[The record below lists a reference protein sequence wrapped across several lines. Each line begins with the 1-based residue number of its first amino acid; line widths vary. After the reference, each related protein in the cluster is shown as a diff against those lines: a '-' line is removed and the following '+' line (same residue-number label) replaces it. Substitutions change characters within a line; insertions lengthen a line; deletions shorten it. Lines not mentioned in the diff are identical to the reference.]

1 MNFCKFT
8 FILVLNTVLSL
19 DIDFLYEIERRID
32 FDIDP
37 CDDFYRHVCGE
48 PQKSLNDVLLE
59 AYQKEIDVMEMP
71 DDVKYVCN
79 YSLDPNFHD
88 MFNNLNQKHAIERLI
103 VKFEKSCEKQD
114 EDYRSILAVMGNVL
128 NHNKNSTKFNYYNH
142 LRFDKNCSRAA
153 TNLKNIVQ
161 RTWLELRKERR
172 KNDIYLKNILSNTCA
187 FYWLNKNKQ
196 AFQRHLELLEKMKH
210 ELLEMNKITPWIL
223 SSNSLPAM
231 NKMIN
236 MSYLNTYADTS
247 YQQNAEETRNVILN
261 CFRKVPNEI
270 RFFCYL
276 LVSSPEFLDQNSF
289 HALNSNGEILMF
301 NPLLSILSKEQIA
314 PFKYGYTGV
323 MMAHEL
329 GHSFIKST
337 PNYMLVPYFPSEIE
351 NCIKQQFR
359 KTCEFFMKKNC
370 SIDKMKYDEDA
381 ADIFGIH
388 LAYQIFAKKYENN
401 LQDIIENSKYNLT
414 NQQMFYYSATS
425 LGCQFKTKTLLP
437 SNNYHSSYERSNA
450 QMVQSSGFQQAFKCD
465 EKSRMIQSKYKYCY
479 IFGNNASFN

>member
-1 MNFCKFT
+1 
-8 FILVLNTVLSL
+8 
-19 DIDFLYEIERRID
+19 
-32 FDIDP
+32 
-37 CDDFYRHVCGE
+37 
-48 PQKSLNDVLLE
+48 
-59 AYQKEIDVMEMP
+59 
-71 DDVKYVCN
+71 
-79 YSLDPNFHD
+79 
-88 MFNNLNQKHAIERLI
+88 
-103 VKFEKSCEKQD
+103 
-114 EDYRSILAVMGNVL
+114 
-128 NHNKNSTKFNYYNH
+128 
-142 LRFDKNCSRAA
+142 
-153 TNLKNIVQ
+153 
-161 RTWLELRKERR
+161 
-172 KNDIYLKNILSNTCA
+172 
-187 FYWLNKNKQ
+187 
-196 AFQRHLELLEKMKH
+196 MKH

-261 CFRKVPNEI
+261 CFRKFV
-270 RFFCYL
+270 
-276 LVSSPEFLDQNSF
+276 
-289 HALNSNGEILMF
+289 
-301 NPLLSILSKEQIA
+301 
-314 PFKYGYTGV
+314 
-323 MMAHEL
+323 
-329 GHSFIKST
+329 
-337 PNYMLVPYFPSEIE
+337 
-351 NCIKQQFR
+351 
-359 KTCEFFMKKNC
+359 KKNC